1 MEKMGEFCL
10 RWLRHVWRRF
20 VEVPV
25 RRVDKMEDS
34 PIGKSRG
41 RPRKIISE
49 IIRRYLDFNGLN
61 VNMMYD

>member
-1 MEKMGEFCL
+1 
-10 RWLRHVWRRF
+10 
-20 VEVPV
+20 
-25 RRVDKMEDS
+25 MEDS

-61 VNMMYD
+61 VNMIFDRPLWYCLIHAINSTNEK